1 MSLRIRYVIRPVLLT
16 VALMSAACGGA
27 ASPSAVTATPSP
39 AAVSASPSPS
49 AGAAT
54 RVQGKVQSA
63 TASKLTLADG
73 ATLELSATTR
83 ITRTDPATPAD
94 LKPGVFVAIT
104 AKQQP
109 DQTLLASMVSIFP
122 ESLSRVVAPGQRPL
136 AEGNLMTNAA
146 IASIDQVS
154 ATSFTVTFAGTTA
167 KVVLAPTVVILK
179 QTDVKA
185 ESIAAGTT
193 ISASVVNGVAQSI
206 QIQLGTQ

>member
-1 MSLRIRYVIRPVLLT
+1 MPLRIGYVIRSILL
-16 VALMSAACGGA
+16 VAALATATCGGA
-27 ASPSAVTATPSP
+27 ASPAAVTSTPSP
-39 AAVSASPSPS
+39 APVSASPSPS
-49 AGAAT
+49 AVAAT

-73 ATLELSATTR
+73 ETLELSATTR

-94 LKPGVFVAIT
+94 LKAGAFVAIT

-109 DQTLLASMVSIFP
+109 DQTLLASMVSIFS

-136 AEGNLMTNAA
+136 TEGNLMTNAA

-154 ATSFTVTFAGTTA
+154 ATSFTVTFAGATA
-167 KVVLAPTVVILK
+167 KVVLAPAAVILK

-206 QIQLGTQ
+206 QIQTQ

>member
-1 MSLRIRYVIRPVLLT
+1 MIRLTLLV
-16 VALMSAACGGA
+16 VALATAACGGA
-27 ASPSAVTATPSP
+27 ASPSAVTSVPSP
-39 AAVSASPSPS
+39 AAVAPSASPS
-49 AGAAT
+49 AGAAAT
-54 RVQGKVQSA
+54 RVQGKVQTA

-73 ATLELSATTR
+73 EMLELSATTR

-94 LKPGVFVAIT
+94 LKPGLFVAIT

-109 DQTLLASMVSIFP
+109 DQTLLASMVSIFS

-146 IASIDQVS
+146 IASIDQVT
-154 ATSFTVTFAGTTA
+154 ATSFTVTFAGATA
-167 KVVLAPTVVILK
+167 KVVLAPAAVILK

-185 ESIAAGTT
+185 EAIAAGTT

-206 QIQLGTQ
+206 QIQLDTQ

>member
-1 MSLRIRYVIRPVLLT
+1 VIRPILLV
-16 VALMSAACGGA
+16 VALTAAACGGA
-27 ASPSAVTATPSP
+27 ASPSAVTSSPSP
-39 AAVSASPSPS
+39 TAVAASPSPR

-73 ATLELSATTR
+73 GTLELSATTR

-94 LKPGVFVAIT
+94 LKPGLFVAIT

-109 DQTLLASMVSIFP
+109 DQTLLASMVSIFS
-122 ESLSRVVAPGQRPL
+122 ESLSRVVPPGQRPL
-136 AEGNLMTNAA
+136 TEGNLMTNAA
-146 IASIDQVS
+146 IASIDQVT
-154 ATSFTVTFAGTTA
+154 ATSFTVTFAGASA
-167 KVVLAPTVVILK
+167 KVVLAPAAVILK

-206 QIQLGTQ
+206 QIQLDTQ

>member
-1 MSLRIRYVIRPVLLT
+1 MIRFILLGAALA
-16 VALMSAACGGA
+16 VASCGGA
-27 ASPSAVTATPSP
+27 ASPSITSSPAP
-39 AAVSASPSPS
+39 AAVSASPLPS
-49 AGAAT
+49 TGTAT

-73 ATLELSATTR
+73 ETLELSAATR

-94 LKPGVFVAIT
+94 LKPGLFVAIT

-109 DQTLLASMVSIFP
+109 DQTLLASMVSIFS

-146 IASIDQVS
+146 IASIDQVT
-154 ATSFTVTFAGTTA
+154 ATSFTVTFAGATA
-167 KVVLAPTVVILK
+167 KVVLAPAAVILK

-185 ESIAAGTT
+185 ESIAVGTT
-193 ISASVVNGVAQSI
+193 ISASIVNGVAQSI
-206 QIQLGTQ
+206 QIQTQ